1 VRTLPAVLAAA
12 SSEEKGITMAKVKL
26 SKKARQRMAMETV
39 TLAIAQGWLAEL
51 RAAMKEEKIELLEA
65 AADRIREIQEEDG
78 EPKSPARKKLN

>member
-1 VRTLPAVLAAA
+1 
-12 SSEEKGITMAKVKL
+12 
-26 SKKARQRMAMETV
+26 METV